1 MDTVVSTLRAAL
13 DDPDGALVRTDPAA
27 LDAARTDQ
35 SGWIA
40 PGSPI
45 AVVEARTTEHV
56 QAVLRTCSSLGVPV
70 VPRGA
75 GTGLAGGANG
85 TEGSVVLSVARM
97 DRILEVSV
105 EDELAVVE
113 PGVLN
118 GTLDAVVAEHG
129 LRFAPDPASAAISS
143 VGGNIATNAGGLRC
157 VKYGVTREAVLGL
170 DVVLADGRLVSTGRR
185 TVKGVT
191 GLDLTALLVGSEGT
205 LGVIVGATVRL
216 VPVPAGE
223 PATLGAV
230 FPDVARAAAAAAEV
244 VGGAAG
250 SARPSTVELLDAAA
264 LSAIA
269 EHLGPEVIAETVGS
283 GTAGGVF
290 LLVEYDGADAPA
302 AALAAEPRLQAAGG
316 TVRLA
321 GSAAERERLLTIR
334 RSFHP
339 AMVARGR
346 VLIEDVAVPRSR
358 LAEMFVRVEEIG
370 RRFGLAIPTVAHA
383 GDGNLH
389 PNFVFEGDE
398 VPQRVWDAADALF
411 RAAIALGGTLTGEHG
426 VGVLKRHHLGDELGE
441 DVLELQRGIRRVF
454 DPAGILNPGK
464 VF

>member
-1 MDTVVSTLRAAL
+1 MDIVVALRAAL
-13 DDPDGALVRTDPAA
+13 DDPEGTVVSTDAA
-27 LDAARTDQ
+27 VLDAARTDK
-35 SGWIA
+35 SGWTA
-40 PGSPI
+40 PGGPV
-45 AVVEARTTEHV
+45 AFVAACTVEHV
-56 QAVLRTCSSLGVPV
+56 RATLRTCSAHGVPV

-85 TEGSVVLSVARM
+85 TAGSVVLSVARM
-97 DRILEVSV
+97 DRILTVSV
-105 EDELAVVE
+105 EDEYAVVE

-118 GTLDAVVAEHG
+118 GALNEAVAAHG
-129 LRFAPDPASAAISS
+129 LRFAPDPASAAIAS

-157 VKYGVTREAVLGL
+157 VKYGVTRDAVLGL
-170 DVVLADGRLVSTGRR
+170 DVVLADGRLISTGHR

-216 VPVPAGE
+216 VPIPAGD

-230 FPDVARAAAAAAEV
+230 FPTVEAAARAAALV
-244 VGGAAG
+244 VTGPE
-250 SARPSTVELLDAAA
+250 RPSTVELLDAAA
-264 LSAIA
+264 LEGIA
-269 EHLGPEVIAETVGS
+269 AYLGPSVIAETVGS
-283 GTAGGVF
+283 TSAGAVF
-290 LLVEYDGADAPA
+290 LLVEFDGPTATG
-302 AALAAEPRLQAAGG
+302 AALGAVPVLQAEGG
-316 TVRLA
+316 TVHLA
-321 GSAAERERLLTIR
+321 ASAAERDRLLTIR

-339 AMVARGR
+339 AMEARGR

-358 LAEMFVRVEEIG
+358 LAEMFDRVEEIG
-370 RRFGLAIPTVAHA
+370 RRYGVAIPTVAHA

-398 VPQRVWDAADALF
+398 VPPHVWDAADAMF
-411 RAAIALGGTLTGEHG
+411 RAAIELGGTLTGEHG
-426 VGVLKRHHLGDELGE
+426 VGVLKRRWIGDELGD
-441 DVLELQRGIRRVF
+441 DVLELQRSIRRVF

>member
-1 MDTVVSTLRAAL
+1 MDTVVAAL
-13 DDPDGALVRTDPAA
+13 RSALHDDGQLVQTDPDV
-27 LDAARTDQ
+27 LDAARTDK
-35 SGWIA
+35 SGWTA
-40 PGSPI
+40 PGGPV
-45 AVVEARTTEHV
+45 AVVEARSVEHV
-56 QAVLRTCSSLGVPV
+56 QAVLRTCSALGVPV

-85 TEGSVVLSVARM
+85 TAGSVVLSVARM
-97 DRILEVSV
+97 DRIRTVSP
-105 EDELAVVE
+105 EDEYAVVE

-118 GTLDAVVAEHG
+118 GALNAAVAAHG
-129 LRFAPDPASAAISS
+129 LRFAPDPASAAIAS

-170 DVVLADGRLVSTGRR
+170 DVVLADGRLVSTGHR

-230 FPDVARAAAAAAEV
+230 YRTVEDAARAAAAV
-244 VGGAAG
+244 VTGPE
-250 SARPSTVELLDAAA
+250 RPATVELLDAPSLA
-264 LSAIA
+264 AIA
-269 EHLGPEVIAETVGS
+269 AYLGPQVLAETLGS
-283 GTAGGVF
+283 ATADGVF
-290 LLVEYDGADAPA
+290 LLVEFDGHGADAA
-302 AALAAEPRLQAAGG
+302 ARAAEPLLAAAGG
-316 TVRLA
+316 SVRLA
-321 GSAAERERLLTIR
+321 GSADERERLLTIR

-339 AMVARGR
+339 AMEARGR

-358 LAEMFVRVEEIG
+358 LAEMFARVEAIG
-370 RRFGLAIPTVAHA
+370 REHGVAIPTVAHA

-389 PNFVFEGDE
+389 PNFVFDGDE
-398 VPQRVWDAADALF
+398 VPQHVWDAADAMF
-411 RAAIALGGTLTGEHG
+411 RAAVELGGTLTGEHG
-426 VGVLKRHHLGDELGE
+426 VGVLKRRWIGDELGD
-441 DVLELQRGIRRVF
+441 DVLDLQRGIRRVF

>member
-1 MDTVVSTLRAAL
+1 MDTVVAAL
-13 DDPDGALVRTDPAA
+13 RSALHDEDGTLVLTDPAA
-27 LDAARTDQ
+27 LDAARTDK
-35 SGWIA
+35 SGWTA
-40 PGSPI
+40 PGGPV
-45 AVVEARTTEHV
+45 AVVEARTVEHV
-56 QAVLRTCSSLGVPV
+56 QATLRTCSALGVPV

-85 TEGSVVLSVARM
+85 TAGSVVLSVARM
-97 DRILEVSV
+97 DRIIGVST
-105 EDELAVVE
+105 EDEFAIVE

-118 GTLDAVVAEHG
+118 GDLNAAVAEHG
-129 LRFAPDPASAAISS
+129 LRFAPDPASAAIAS

-170 DVVLADGRLVSTGRR
+170 DVVLADGRLVSTGHR

-230 FPDVARAAAAAAEV
+230 FPSVEAAARAAALVVTEAE
-244 VGGAAG
+244 
-250 SARPSTVELLDAAA
+250 RPSTVELLDAAA
-264 LSAIA
+264 LEGIA
-269 EHLGPEVIAETVGS
+269 AYLGPDVIAQTVGS
-283 GTAGGVF
+283 TAAGEVF
-290 LLVEYDGADAPA
+290 LLVEYDGPGATE
-302 AALAAEPRLQAAGG
+302 AALGAAPRLQSEGG
-316 TVRLA
+316 TVHLA

-339 AMVARGR
+339 AMEARGR

-358 LAEMFVRVEEIG
+358 LAEMFARVEAIG
-370 RRFGLAIPTVAHA
+370 DEYGIRIPTVAHA

-398 VPQRVWDAADALF
+398 VPPHVWEAADAMF
-411 RAAIALGGTLTGEHG
+411 RAAIELGGTLTGEHG
-426 VGVLKRHHLGDELGE
+426 VGVLKRRWIGDELG
-441 DVLELQRGIRRVF
+441 DDLLELQRGIRRVF

>member
-1 MDTVVSTLRAAL
+1 MDTVVTALRAAL
-13 DDPDGALVRTDPAA
+13 HDPDGAVVRTDPGV
-27 LDAARTDQ
+27 LDGARTDK

-40 PGSPI
+40 PGGPV
-45 AVVEARTTEHV
+45 AVVEARSVEHV
-56 QAVLRTCSSLGVPV
+56 QATLRTCSALGVPV

-85 TEGSVVLSVARM
+85 TEGTVVLSVARM
-97 DRILEVSV
+97 DRIVEVSV

-118 GTLDAVVAEHG
+118 GALNAAVAEHG
-129 LRFAPDPASAAISS
+129 LRFAPDPASAAIASI
-143 VGGNIATNAGGLRC
+143 GGNIATNAGGLRC

-170 DVVLADGRLVSTGRR
+170 DVVLADGRLVSTGHR

-230 FPDVARAAAAAAEV
+230 YPTVQQAAAAAAAV
-244 VGGAAG
+244 VAG
-250 SARPSTVELLDAAA
+250 PERPSTVELLDALALEGIAA
-264 LSAIA
+264 Y
-269 EHLGPEVIAETVGS
+269 LGPEVLSETVGS
-283 GTAGGVF
+283 GSAGGVF
-290 LLVEYDGADAPA
+290 LFVEFDGAGATE
-302 AALAAEPRLQAAGG
+302 AALGAVPRLQAEGG
-316 TVRLA
+316 TVHLA

-334 RSFHP
+334 RSFHA
-339 AMVARGR
+339 AMESRGR

-358 LAEMFVRVEEIG
+358 LAEMFARVEAIG
-370 RRFGLAIPTVAHA
+370 REHGVSIPTVAHA

-389 PNFVFEGDE
+389 PNFVFDGDE
-398 VPQRVWDAADALF
+398 VPAHVWDAADAVF
-411 RAAIALGGTLTGEHG
+411 RAAIELGGTLTGEHG
-426 VGVLKRHHLGDELGE
+426 VGVLKRRWIGDELSD
-441 DVLELQRGIRRVF
+441 DVLDLQRGIRRVF

>member
-1 MDTVVSTLRAAL
+1 MDTVVTALRSAL
-13 DDPDGALVRTDPAA
+13 DDQDGTLVLTDPAV
-27 LDAARTDQ
+27 LDAARTDK
-35 SGWIA
+35 SGWTA
-40 PGSPI
+40 PGGPV
-45 AVVEARTTEHV
+45 AVVEARTVEHV
-56 QAVLRTCSSLGVPV
+56 QATLRTCTELRVPV

-85 TEGSVVLSVARM
+85 TEGTVVLSVARM
-97 DRILEVSV
+97 DRIVGVST
-105 EDELAVVE
+105 EDEFAIVE

-118 GTLDAVVAEHG
+118 GDLNAAVAEFG
-129 LRFAPDPASAAISS
+129 LRFAPDPASAAIASI
-143 VGGNIATNAGGLRC
+143 GGNIATNAGGLRC

-170 DVVLADGRLVSTGRR
+170 DVVLADGRLISTGHR

-216 VPVPAGE
+216 VPIPAGE

-230 FPDVARAAAAAAEV
+230 FPSVESAARAAALV
-244 VGGAAG
+244 VTGAD
-250 SARPSTVELLDAAA
+250 RPSTVELLDAAA
-264 LSAIA
+264 LEGIA
-269 EHLGPEVIAETVGS
+269 AYLGPDVIAETVGS
-283 GTAGGVF
+283 TAAGEVF
-290 LLVEYDGADAPA
+290 LLVEYDGPGATE
-302 AALAAEPRLQAAGG
+302 AALGAAPRLQSEGG
-316 TVRLA
+316 TVHLA

-339 AMVARGR
+339 AMEARGR

-358 LAEMFVRVEEIG
+358 LAEMFARVEAIG
-370 RRFGLAIPTVAHA
+370 QEYGVAIPTVAHA

-389 PNFVFEGDE
+389 PNFVFAGDE
-398 VPQRVWDAADALF
+398 VPPHVWQAADAMF
-411 RAAIALGGTLTGEHG
+411 RAAIELGGTLTGEHG
-426 VGVLKRHHLGDELGE
+426 VGVLKRRWIGDELGD

-454 DPAGILNPGK
+454 DSAGILNPGK

>member
-1 MDTVVSTLRAAL
+1 MDTVVTALRSAL
-13 DDPDGALVRTDPAA
+13 DDPDGTLVLTDPAV
-27 LDAARTDQ
+27 LDAARTDK
-35 SGWIA
+35 SGWTA
-40 PGSPI
+40 PGGPV
-45 AVVEARTTEHV
+45 AVVEARTVEHV
-56 QAVLRTCSSLGVPV
+56 QATLRTCTALGVPV

-85 TEGSVVLSVARM
+85 TEGTVVLSVARM
-97 DRILEVSV
+97 DRIVGVST
-105 EDELAVVE
+105 EDEFAIVE

-118 GTLDAVVAEHG
+118 GDLNAAVAEFG
-129 LRFAPDPASAAISS
+129 LRFAPDPASAAIAS

-170 DVVLADGRLVSTGRR
+170 DVVLADGRLVSTGHR

-216 VPVPAGE
+216 VPIPAGE

-230 FPDVARAAAAAAEV
+230 FPSVESAARAAALV
-244 VGGAAG
+244 VTGAD
-250 SARPSTVELLDAAA
+250 RPSTVELLDAAA
-264 LSAIA
+264 LEGIA
-269 EHLGPEVIAETVGS
+269 AYLGPDVIAQTVGS
-283 GTAGGVF
+283 TAAGEVF
-290 LLVEYDGADAPA
+290 LLVEYDGPGATE
-302 AALAAEPRLQAAGG
+302 AALAAAPCLQSEGG
-316 TVRLA
+316 TVHLA
-321 GSAAERERLLTIR
+321 ASAEERERLLTIR

-339 AMVARGR
+339 AMEARGR

-358 LAEMFVRVEEIG
+358 LAEMFARVEAIG
-370 RRFGLAIPTVAHA
+370 EQYGIAIPTVAHA

-389 PNFVFEGDE
+389 PNFVFAGDE
-398 VPQRVWDAADALF
+398 VPPHVWQAADAMF
-411 RAAIALGGTLTGEHG
+411 RAAIELGGTLTGEHG
-426 VGVLKRHHLGDELGE
+426 VGVLKRRWIGDELGD

>member
-1 MDTVVSTLRAAL
+1 MDTVVTALRSAL
-13 DDPDGALVRTDPAA
+13 DDQDGTLVLTDPAV
-27 LDAARTDQ
+27 LDAARTDK
-35 SGWIA
+35 SGWTA
-40 PGSPI
+40 PGGPV
-45 AVVEARTTEHV
+45 AVVEARTVEQV
-56 QAVLRTCSSLGVPV
+56 QATLRTCTALGVPV

-85 TEGSVVLSVARM
+85 TEGTVVLSVARM
-97 DRILEVSV
+97 NRIVGVST
-105 EDELAVVE
+105 EDEFAIVE

-118 GTLDAVVAEHG
+118 GDLNAAVAEHG
-129 LRFAPDPASAAISS
+129 LRFAPDPASAAIAS

-170 DVVLADGRLVSTGRR
+170 DVVLADGRLVSTGHR

-216 VPVPAGE
+216 VPIPAGE

-230 FPDVARAAAAAAEV
+230 FPSVESAARAAALV
-244 VGGAAG
+244 VTGAD
-250 SARPSTVELLDAAA
+250 RPSTVELLDAAA
-264 LSAIA
+264 LEGIA
-269 EHLGPEVIAETVGS
+269 AYLGPDVIAQTVGS
-283 GTAGGVF
+283 TAAGEVF
-290 LLVEYDGADAPA
+290 LLVEYDGPGATE
-302 AALAAEPRLQAAGG
+302 AALAAAPCLQSEGG
-316 TVRLA
+316 TVHLA
-321 GSAAERERLLTIR
+321 ASAEERERLLTIR

-339 AMVARGR
+339 AMEARGR

-358 LAEMFVRVEEIG
+358 LAEMFARVEAIG
-370 RRFGLAIPTVAHA
+370 EQYGIAIPTVAHA

-389 PNFVFEGDE
+389 PNFVFAGDE
-398 VPQRVWDAADALF
+398 VPPHVWQAADAMF
-411 RAAIALGGTLTGEHG
+411 RAAIELGGTLTGEHG
-426 VGVLKRHHLGDELGE
+426 VGVLKRRWIGDELGD

>member
-1 MDTVVSTLRAAL
+1 MDTVVTALRSAL
-13 DDPDGALVRTDPAA
+13 DDPDGTLVLTDPAV
-27 LDAARTDQ
+27 LDAARTDK
-35 SGWIA
+35 SGWTA
-40 PGSPI
+40 PGGPV
-45 AVVEARTTEHV
+45 AVVEARTVEHV
-56 QAVLRTCSSLGVPV
+56 QATLRTCTALGVPV

-85 TEGSVVLSVARM
+85 TEGTVVLSVARM
-97 DRILEVSV
+97 NRIVGVST
-105 EDELAVVE
+105 EDEFAIVE

-118 GTLDAVVAEHG
+118 GDLNAAVAEHG
-129 LRFAPDPASAAISS
+129 LRFAPDPASAAIAS

-170 DVVLADGRLVSTGRR
+170 DVVLADGRLVSTGHR

-216 VPVPAGE
+216 VPIPAGE

-230 FPDVARAAAAAAEV
+230 FPSVESGARAAALV
-244 VGGAAG
+244 VTGAD
-250 SARPSTVELLDAAA
+250 RPSTVELLDAAA
-264 LSAIA
+264 LEGIA
-269 EHLGPEVIAETVGS
+269 AYLGPDVIAQTVGS
-283 GTAGGVF
+283 TAAGEVF
-290 LLVEYDGADAPA
+290 LLVEYDGPGATE
-302 AALAAEPRLQAAGG
+302 AALAAAPCLQSEGG
-316 TVRLA
+316 TVHLA
-321 GSAAERERLLTIR
+321 ASAEERERLLTIR

-339 AMVARGR
+339 AMEARGR

-358 LAEMFVRVEEIG
+358 LAEMFARVEAIG
-370 RRFGLAIPTVAHA
+370 EQYGIAIPTVAHA

-389 PNFVFEGDE
+389 PNFVFAGDE
-398 VPQRVWDAADALF
+398 VPPHVWQAADAMF
-411 RAAIALGGTLTGEHG
+411 RAAIELGGTLTGEHG
-426 VGVLKRHHLGDELGE
+426 VGVLKRQWIGDELGD

>member
-1 MDTVVSTLRAAL
+1 MDTVVTALRSAL
-13 DDPDGALVRTDPAA
+13 DDQDGTLVLTDPAV
-27 LDAARTDQ
+27 LDAARTDK
-35 SGWIA
+35 SGWTA
-40 PGSPI
+40 PGGPV
-45 AVVEARTTEHV
+45 AVVEARTVEHV
-56 QAVLRTCSSLGVPV
+56 QATLRTCTELRVPV

-85 TEGSVVLSVARM
+85 TEGTVVLSVARM
-97 DRILEVSV
+97 DRIVGVST
-105 EDELAVVE
+105 EDEFAIVE

-118 GTLDAVVAEHG
+118 GDLNAAVAEFG
-129 LRFAPDPASAAISS
+129 LRFAPDPASAAIAS

-170 DVVLADGRLVSTGRR
+170 DVVLADGRLISTGHR

-216 VPVPAGE
+216 VPIPAGE

-230 FPDVARAAAAAAEV
+230 FPSVESAARAAALV
-244 VGGAAG
+244 VTGAD
-250 SARPSTVELLDAAA
+250 RPSTVELLDAAA
-264 LSAIA
+264 LEGIA
-269 EHLGPEVIAETVGS
+269 AYLGPDVIAETVGS
-283 GTAGGVF
+283 TAAGEVF
-290 LLVEYDGADAPA
+290 LLVEYDGPGATE
-302 AALAAEPRLQAAGG
+302 AALGAAPRLQSEGG
-316 TVRLA
+316 TVHLA

-339 AMVARGR
+339 AMEARGR

-358 LAEMFVRVEEIG
+358 LAEMFARVEAIG
-370 RRFGLAIPTVAHA
+370 QEYGVAIPTVAHA

-389 PNFVFEGDE
+389 PNFVFAGDE
-398 VPQRVWDAADALF
+398 VPPHVWQAADAMF
-411 RAAIALGGTLTGEHG
+411 RAAIELGGTLTGEHG
-426 VGVLKRHHLGDELGE
+426 VGVLKRRWIGDELGD